1 MHTRYRD
8 HARRGNSANSMH
20 GVAVAPFVIRFV
32 LPFVIP
38 RVDALNE
45 VVAFAPT
52 FAFVYAGNP
61 YPNIASSR
69 AHTRSTIARDFAE

>member
-8 HARRGNSANSMH
+8 HTRRDNSANSMH
-20 GVAVAPFVIRFV
+20 GVTVAPFVVPCVDSLDDV
-32 LPFVIP
+32 LAV
-38 RVDALNE
+38 
-45 VVAFAPT
+45 APT
-52 FAFVYAGNP
+52 FAFGYAGNS

>member
-20 GVAVAPFVIRFV
+20 GVAVSSFVVPFVG
-32 LPFVIP
+32 PCVIP

-45 VVAFAPT
+45 VVAFAPAVAPSYT
-52 FAFVYAGNP
+52 GN
-61 YPNIASSR
+61 A
-69 AHTRSTIARDFAE
+69 